1 MDKRLASRNR
11 GFFDHQTNYRPER
24 SVPAR
29 GSQRPGETDAAKR
42 LQLPEFLTGST
53 AAGFG
58 SYNYFAL
65 FKNGFQ
71 FHSKS
76 ESVYVCGG
84 ISEVKPR
91 FASSLSNFSRTHL
104 SSLTYSI

>member
-1 MDKRLASRNR
+1 MDKRLDGRNR
-11 GFFDHQTNYRPER
+11 GSSILKQTYRPER
-24 SVPAR
+24 SV
-29 GSQRPGETDAAKR
+29 SAAGGYGCRKAIT
-42 LQLPEFLTGST
+42 LPEFLTGST

-58 SYNYFAL
+58 SCDYFAL

-76 ESVYVCGG
+76 GSVYVCGG
-84 ISEVKPR
+84 ISVVKPR